1 MIAKVCCR
9 TLRKTKRK
17 VSTKPNME
25 PHTNIMMRKM
35 MQETLLKIA
44 LRPCIVSES
53 FGSPIS

>member
-1 MIAKVCCR
+1 M
-9 TLRKTKRK
+9 RKTKRN

-35 MQETLLKIA
+35 MHETLLKIA